1 MSNSQFNTITH
12 AKCILAGEHAVLR
25 GHPSVVFPVKC
36 KTLELTYQPAN
47 RALNADFSAPYGENL
62 LIFLWRIVAIS
73 LQMLDK
79 DSTQVEGQFY
89 LKNSIP
95 MGCGLGFSS
104 ALCVAITQWLIW
116 QGWLEKQ
123 ELFNFARAL
132 EDHFHGKSSGVDIV
146 GALTNTGVIFDIKDG
161 FKDIEL
167 NWVPFLYISSSDH
180 HCSTEKCI
188 RQVENLR
195 ADNPTL
201 ADTLDNEMA
210 ASVMQVINA
219 FKSPQQTGFD
229 HLASAINKAN
239 NCFKEWGLITPMLD
253 QHMETV
259 LTAGAVAAK
268 PTGSGGGGYVLSL
281 WHEPPKDPNILKIL
295 RPLF

>member
-1 MSNSQFNTITH
+1 MSNNQFHTITH

-36 KTLELTYQPAN
+36 KTLELSYQPTQHT
-47 RALNADFSAPYGENL
+47 LTADFAAPYGENL

-79 DSTQVEGQFY
+79 DSSLIEGQFN

-116 QGWLEKQ
+116 QGWLEQQK
-123 ELFNFARAL
+123 LFNFARSL
-132 EDHFHGKSSGVDIV
+132 EDHFHGKSSGVDIA
-146 GALTNTGVIFDIKDG
+146 GALTNTGIIYGIKDG
-161 FKDIEL
+161 FKDMEL
-167 NWVPFLYISSSDH
+167 NWNPYLYLSSSEH
-180 HCSTEKCI
+180 YCSTEKCI
-188 RQVENLR
+188 KQVEKIR
-195 ADNPTL
+195 AYNTKL

-210 ASVMQVINA
+210 ASVMLAINA
-219 FKSPQQTGFD
+219 FKMSQQTGFAY
-229 HLASAINKAN
+229 LASAINKAN
-239 NCFKEWGLITPMLD
+239 HCFREWGLITPLLE
-253 QHMETV
+253 QHMDS
-259 LTAGAVAAK
+259 LLNAGAVATK

-281 WHEPPKDPNILKIL
+281 WHEPPTDPNILKIL